1 MHCEG
6 SFLAWKMD
14 QNPLQEE
21 GKTDGASKK
30 GLTKKKFE
38 LKIMPKQQV
47 IINRANT
54 LLYCL
59 HEKTSAI

>member
-1 MHCEG
+1 
-6 SFLAWKMD
+6 MD